1 MTSHEELPVDE
12 DGIPVLSNVVHPE
25 AGYQDNRQPEPRLS
39 GFSVE
44 TTARELLGNP
54 ALRKALDELAAELSL
69 NIYQHIDRSIRP
81 VIEQAITS
89 AMDEACNNA
98 YDEIRHQLESAI
110 PDIFARILEEASPG
124 DSQDP

>member
-12 DGIPVLSNVVHPE
+12 DGIPILRNVVHPE
-25 AGYQDNRQPEPRLS
+25 AGNQDNRQPESHLS
-39 GFSVE
+39 ALSAE
-44 TTARELLGNP
+44 ITAREVLGNP

-110 PDIFARILEEASPG
+110 PEILVRVLEEAGPE
-124 DSQDP
+124 DS

>member
-12 DGIPVLSNVVHPE
+12 DGIPILKNVVHPQD
-25 AGYQDNRQPEPRLS
+25 GGQDNRQPEPRLS
-39 GFSVE
+39 GLSAE

-69 NIYQHIDRSIRP
+69 NIYQNIDRSIRP

-89 AMDEACNNA
+89 AMDEACNKA
-98 YDEIRHQLESAI
+98 YDEIRRQLESAI
-110 PDIFARILEEASPG
+110 PDILVRVLEEAGPG
-124 DSQDP
+124 DS

>member
-12 DGIPVLSNVVHPE
+12 DGIPILRNVVHPE
-25 AGYQDNRQPEPRLS
+25 SGTRDNRQPEPRLS
-39 GFSVE
+39 GLSAG

-89 AMDEACNNA
+89 AIDEACNNA

-110 PDIFARILEEASPG
+110 PDILARVLEEASPG
-124 DSQDP
+124 DS